1 MEKVKVIDSIMGS
14 GKSTFMIKH
23 MNSNPE
29 NRYLY
34 ITPYLTEV
42 QRIKDACPDVDFATP
57 SEEAITK
64 MADFHYLMKEG
75 KSIVMTHEL
84 FSRLS
89 MSQAVCQRIKEYRY
103 T

>member
-1 MEKVKVIDSIMGS
+1 MEQVKVIDSIMGS

-23 MNSNPE
+23 MNANPE

-42 QRIKDACPDVDFATP
+42 QRIKESCPDADFAEP
-57 SEEAITK
+57 SEEAVTK
-64 MADFHYLMKEG
+64 MADFNYLLKEG